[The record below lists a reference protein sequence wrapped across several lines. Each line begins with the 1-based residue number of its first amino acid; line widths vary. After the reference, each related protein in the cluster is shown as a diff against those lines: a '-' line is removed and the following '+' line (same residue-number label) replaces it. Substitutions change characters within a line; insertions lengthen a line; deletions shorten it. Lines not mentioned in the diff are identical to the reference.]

1 MSGATSTGTGGAAV
15 NVAQLLTTLAPLFLG
30 AGNKTA
36 TTTTGGSTAT
46 TRDSGGTTTSTS
58 KSSGDAG
65 AISSLQGVADTAG
78 KNAVDTT
85 KTDTLVADILRQ
97 SAQAFAPVIAQQG
110 SSGLY
115 NSSTLSLLSS
125 EARARATSASSK
137 AVLDY
142 QSGQQQIQSN
152 ALANLVN
159 ATKTTTTESTV
170 PPSTRTTETSPSTA
184 TTVNMQA
191 PTIDPIS
198 SLLTLGGGTLLT
210 QLLKTQT
217 AKDLPG
223 QVGGLVGDAVLT
235 PATDA
240 LGLTSSAL
248 RSQASLIS
256 PTTNAITGVKTGVD
270 AIGVGENTAG
280 VAVGANA
287 FPTSTEALLAG
298 GGSDVFTA
306 DTAALAAQQG
316 GNLFSFGN
324 AAGAGA
330 DALTSSF
337 SGLASDAFSAGA
349 NADIAASLADTGFSA
364 AGGSADLLASGGA
377 SILGHAAS
385 IGQSLFGSSAGPT
398 ADAVLQGTET
408 AIGAGVGLTAAA
420 GAAGAADLAPI
431 LLAALAWIICTE
443 LKEQGKMSPSLYRY
457 GARKFQSY
465 PEWGKRGYLLWATP
479 VRDYIRKK
487 PSSKVTAVVA
497 KLFNLRVNNI
507 ASRGGCRFAKWTVRG
522 AIICGSVNLLSASL
536 GLLLFPFLSPSSL
549 LSTSSNRG
557 AN

>member
-256 PTTNAITGVKTGVD
+256 PTTNAVTGVSTGVD
-270 AIGVGENTAG
+270 AVGVGENTAG
-280 VAVGANA
+280 VSVGANA

-306 DTAALAAQQG
+306 DTAALAASQG
-316 GNLFSFGN
+316 GEVFSFGN
-324 AAGAGA
+324 AASGASSLA
-330 DALTSSF
+330 SDALTSSF

-364 AGGSADLLASGGA
+364 ATSPDLFATGGA
-377 SILGHAAS
+377 SVLGHAAS

-443 LKEQGKMSPSLYRY
+443 LKEQGKMSPSLHRY

-479 VRDYIRKK
+479 VRDYIRKY
-487 PSSKVTAVVA
+487 PDSKVTAVVA
-497 KLFNLRVNNI
+497 KIFNLRVNNI

-549 LSTSSNRG
+549 LSLQRS
-557 AN
+557 